1 MAKKIDKN
9 AQRIKDIFDL
19 ANSSSRIQWE
29 YVNQKG
35 YDFAHDNQ
43 LTEDERIALEEQGM
57 PTFTINRIMPVVE
70 MLNFYATSSKPRWQ
84 AVGAEGSDVDVASV
98 FSDMADYIWDQS
110 DGSTLYANAIND
122 AVTKSIGYL
131 LVNVDKDADNGM
143 GEVIIKNP
151 EPFDVFVD
159 PKSRDM
165 LFRDAN
171 YIVVRKILPK
181 EHLYSLF
188 PEHKSKIKKASSID
202 DQDFDYSEKSTGS
215 DRKDFSYKDI
225 DSNESVTLDGEHDD
239 LIELMEHYE
248 KIKVSYINAF
258 YRQKLEPQVLDQLK
272 MQVEE
277 AMKQLQ
283 AEKQVQFLEQQQQ
296 MQIAVQEGKMI
307 PERYELEI
315 ANMQKAIEQE
325 IQQASQSMMA
335 ELQEKASTVQN
346 TIITEE
352 EFNLIKK
359 DPNFS
364 ETLVDYVQFYGTR
377 IKLCCVV
384 GDKTLYTKVLPEG
397 ITEYP
402 IIPFH
407 FKWTGTPF
415 PISAV
420 SPLIG
425 KQREINKSHQIL
437 VHNASLGSSLR
448 WMHEEGSIDTDYWE
462 RYSSSPGALLPIRP
476 GSTPPTPVQP
486 APLNSAF
493 FQIVQSAK
501 NDMEYLA
508 GIYSSMM
515 GDSGAANETYRGML
529 ALDEYGT
536 RRIKQWM
543 QNSLEPALKQLGTLV
558 KQFTQSV
565 YTAQKV
571 FRIVQPSALQEERK
585 VEINIP
591 IYNDFGEAVGK
602 IMDYSAAKFDVR
614 IVAGST
620 LPVNRWAYVAELKEL
635 MQLGIIDDIA
645 LLAETDIK
653 NKEQIAKRKSMY
665 SQMQSQLGSQEEQ
678 IKDLSGTIETLE
690 RQLVQ
695 SGIKDK
701 VMQAAVEIN
710 KKKEEVKSEIE
721 KELLQTEGEQKLMQ
735 AEMKNQVQKN
745 SAKLDADSQKI
756 ITETNAQ
763 AQMAINNLKND
774 LQNTDGND

>member
-1 MAKKIDKN
+1 M
-9 AQRIKDIFDL
+9 
-19 ANSSSRIQWE
+19 
-29 YVNQKG
+29 
-35 YDFAHDNQ
+35 
-43 LTEDERIALEEQGM
+43 
-57 PTFTINRIMPVVE
+57 
-70 MLNFYATSSKPRWQ
+70 
-84 AVGAEGSDVDVASV
+84 
-98 FSDMADYIWDQS
+98 
-110 DGSTLYANAIND
+110 
-122 AVTKSIGYL
+122 
-131 LVNVDKDADNGM
+131 
-143 GEVIIKNP
+143 
-151 EPFDVFVD
+151 
-159 PKSRDM
+159 
-165 LFRDAN
+165 
-171 YIVVRKILPK
+171 IV
-181 EHLYSLF
+181 S
-188 PEHKSKIKKASSID
+188 
-202 DQDFDYSEKSTGS
+202 
-215 DRKDFSYKDI
+215 KDFFYKDI
-225 DSNESVTLDGEHDD
+225 DSNESVTSDGEHDD
-239 LIELMEHYE
+239 LIELYEHYE
-248 KIKVSYINAF
+248 KVKVSYVNVF
-258 YRQKLEPQVLDQLK
+258 YRQKLEPEVLNQLK
-272 MQVEE
+272 KQVDE
-277 AMKQLQ
+277 AMQQMQ
-283 AEKQVQFLEQQQQ
+283 AEKQVQFLEQQKS
-296 MQIAVQEGKMI
+296 MEVAVQEGKMI

-315 ANMQKAIEQE
+315 ANMQKAMQQE
-325 IQQASQSMMA
+325 IEQASQSMMA
-335 ELQEKASTVQN
+335 DLQEKASVVQN
-346 TIITEE
+346 TIITEK
-352 EFNLIKK
+352 EFDLIKK
-359 DPNFS
+359 DTNFKN
-364 ETLVDYVQFYGTR
+364 TLVDYVQFYGTR
-377 IKLCCVV
+377 IKLNCVV
-384 GDKTLYTKVLPEG
+384 GDKTLYSKVLPET

-402 IIPFH
+402 IVPFH

-462 RYSSSPGALLPIRP
+462 KYSSSPGALLPIRP
-476 GSTPPTPVQP
+476 GAQAPTPIQP

-493 FQIVQSAK
+493 FNIVQEGK
-501 NDMEYLA
+501 GDMEYLA

-543 QNSLEPALKQLGTLV
+543 SNSLEPALKQLGTLV

-571 FRIVQPSALQEERK
+571 FRIVQPNALQEERR

-602 IMDYSAAKFDVR
+602 IMDYASSKFDVR

-665 SQMQSQLGSQEEQ
+665 SQMQGQLGQQEEQ

-721 KELLQTEGEQKLMQ
+721 KELLQTEGEQKVLQ
-735 AEMKNQVQKN
+735 SEMKNQVQKN
-745 SAKLDADSQKI
+745 QTILDAEQQKI
-756 ITETNAQ
+756 ITKTDAE
-763 AQMAINNLKND
+763 AQMAVNNLKND
-774 LQNTDGND
+774 LQSSNNNE

>member
-1 MAKKIDKN
+1 MAKRIDKN
-9 AQRIKDIFDL
+9 AQRVKDIFDL
-19 ANSSSRIQWE
+19 ANSGTRTNWE
-29 YVNQKG
+29 HVNQKG

-43 LTEDERIALEEQGM
+43 ITEEERIALEEQGM

-70 MLNFYATSSKPRWQ
+70 MLNFYATSNKPRWQ

-98 FSDMADYIWDQS
+98 FSDMADYIWDGS

-122 AVTKSIGYL
+122 SITKSIGYL
-131 LVNVDKDADNGM
+131 LVSVDKDADNGM
-143 GEVIIKNP
+143 GEVVIKNP
-151 EPFDVFVD
+151 EPFDVFID

-171 YIVVRKILPK
+171 YIIIRKILPK

-188 PEHKSKIKKASSID
+188 PEFKSKIKNASSIED
-202 DQDFDYSEKSTGS
+202 SDYNYTEKGFGE
-215 DRKDFSYKDI
+215 DRKDFAYKDI
-225 DSNESVTLDGEHDD
+225 DEDEAVTLDGEYDD
-239 LIELMEHYE
+239 LIELYEQYE
-248 KIKVSYINAF
+248 KVKVSYVNVF
-258 YRQKLEPQVLDQLK
+258 YRRQLDVKILDQLK
-272 MQVEE
+272 AQVQE
-277 AMKQLQ
+277 AMQQLQ
-283 AEKQVQFLEQQQQ
+283 AEKQVQFLEQQKQ
-296 MQIAVQEGKMI
+296 MQLAVQEGKMI

-315 ANMQKAIEQE
+315 ANMQKAIQQE

-335 ELQEKASTVQN
+335 ELQEKASVVEN
-346 TIITEE
+346 TIITEK
-352 EFNLIKK
+352 EFNLVKK
-359 DPNFS
+359 DPNFKD
-364 ETLVDYVQFYGTR
+364 TLVDFVQFYGTR
-377 IKLCCVV
+377 IKLNCIV
-384 GDKTLYTKVLPEG
+384 GDKTLYSKVLPENV
-397 ITEYP
+397 TEYP
-402 IIPFH
+402 IVPFH

-420 SPLIG
+420 SPLVG

-462 RYSSSPGALLPIRP
+462 KYSSSPGALLPIRP
-476 GSTPPTPVQP
+476 GAAPPTPVQP

-501 NDMEYLA
+501 SDMEYLA

-543 QNSLEPALKQLGTLV
+543 QNSLEPGLKQLGTLV

-571 FRIVQPSALQEERK
+571 FRIVQPNALQEQRK

-602 IMDYSAAKFDVR
+602 IMDYSAAKFDIR

-665 SQMQSQLGSQEEQ
+665 AQMQGQLGSQEER

-721 KELLQTEGEQKLMQ
+721 KELVQTEGEQKVLQ
-735 AEMKNQVQKN
+735 SEMKNQVQKN
-745 SAKLDADSQKI
+745 TQKLEADSQQI

-763 AQMAINNLKND
+763 AQMALNDLKND
-774 LQNTDGND
+774 LDNSPE